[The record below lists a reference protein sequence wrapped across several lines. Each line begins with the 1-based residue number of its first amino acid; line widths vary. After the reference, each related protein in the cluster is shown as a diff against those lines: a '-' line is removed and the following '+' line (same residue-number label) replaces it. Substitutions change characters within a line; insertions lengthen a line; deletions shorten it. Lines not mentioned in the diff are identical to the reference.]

1 MQSALAQQVALFED
15 APDRSEPRS
24 IFFLREANV
33 SAVSC
38 LGTAA
43 SATETPRIQAV
54 KTYPNQLR
62 YPVEPRI
69 HEGTASRAEVV
80 LFPPSWNS
88 RARSTASSSER
99 KIPHG

>member
-1 MQSALAQQVALFED
+1 MLPIDPSQD
-15 APDRSEPRS
+15 P
-24 IFFLREANV
+24 FFLREANV

-38 LGTAA
+38 LGTAP

-62 YPVEPRI
+62 HPVEPRI

-80 LFPPSWNS
+80 LFRQAGTRVREAQLPRPKGKSRTDEFAPS
-88 RARSTASSSER
+88 
-99 KIPHG
+99 